1 MSWATEKSCQ
11 FSYIFND
18 SFYEQNVFSI
28 DKEFWLADFPVV
40 NSMAIAESQVRT
52 KIQRNPQ

>member
-40 NSMAIAESQVRT
+40 NSMAIAES
-52 KIQRNPQ
+52 